1 MNGFERRKEQKKESI
16 RQAALELFRL
26 YGFEKVTINDIA
38 RSANVS
44 QVTIYNHF
52 GSKEELVREIMKT
65 LLQTL
70 LARYRATIKGEG
82 TFIEKLEILVFD
94 KIEML
99 VQYQGEFAQKM
110 IRVDPEIRQFFDD
123 TWWQEV
129 NQLTRD
135 LFEEGKKEGYVNK
148 EMSNDALLVYYE
160 ILRRG
165 ILASSSLVDMAQNTK
180 LIRDLKVL
188 FRFGLVGKPKNINSS
203 TAVIPE

>member
-16 RQAALELFRL
+16 RRAALELFRL

-52 GSKEELVREIMKT
+52 GSKEELVREIMRT
-65 LLQTL
+65 LLETL
-70 LARYRATIKGEG
+70 LTRYRETINGEG
-82 TFIEKLEILVFD
+82 TFIDKLEVLVFD

-99 VQYQGEFAQKM
+99 IQYQGEFAQKM
-110 IRVDPEIRQFFDD
+110 IRVDPEIRQFMDD

-129 NQLTRD
+129 NQLTKD
-135 LFEEGKKEGYVNK
+135 LFEEGKREGYVDPN
-148 EMSNDALLVYYE
+148 MSGEALLVYYE

-165 ILASSSLVDMAQNTK
+165 ILASSSLVDVAQNTK
-180 LIRDLKVL
+180 LIRDLKTL
-188 FRFGLVGKPKNINSS
+188 FRYGMVGKPGH
-203 TAVIPE
+203 P

>member
-16 RQAALELFRL
+16 RRAALELFKL

-65 LLQTL
+65 LLKTL
-70 LARYRATIKGEG
+70 LEKYRDTIKGEG
-82 TFIEKLEILVFD
+82 TFIDKLEVLVFD

-99 VQYQGEFAQKM
+99 IQYQGEFAQKM
-110 IRVDPEIRQFFDD
+110 IRVDPEIQQFFDD

-129 NQLTRD
+129 NQLTKD
-135 LFEEGKKEGYVNK
+135 LFEEGKREGYVDPD
-148 EMSNDALLVYYE
+148 MSDDALLVYYE

-165 ILASSSLVDMAQNTK
+165 ILASSSLVDVAQNTK
-180 LIRDLKVL
+180 LIRDLKML
-188 FRFGLVGKPKNINSS
+188 FRYGMVGKKGH
-203 TAVIPE
+203 

>member
-16 RQAALELFRL
+16 RRAALELFRL

-52 GSKEELVREIMKT
+52 GSKEELVREIMRT
-65 LLQTL
+65 LLENL
-70 LARYRATIKGEG
+70 LARYRETIQGEG
-82 TFIEKLEILVFD
+82 TFIEKLEVLVFD

-99 VQYQGEFAQKM
+99 IQYQGEFAQKM

-129 NQLTRD
+129 NQLTKD
-135 LFEEGKKEGYVNK
+135 LFEEGKREGYVDPD
-148 EMSNDALLVYYE
+148 MSDEALLVYYE

-165 ILASSSLVDMAQNTK
+165 ILASSSLVDVAQNTK
-180 LIRDLKVL
+180 LIRDLKML
-188 FRFGLVGKPKNINSS
+188 FRFGMAGKKLGQS
-203 TAVIPE
+203 

>member
-16 RQAALELFRL
+16 RQAALDLFKL

-52 GSKEELVREIMKT
+52 GSKEDLVREIMKT
-65 LLQTL
+65 LLQSL
-70 LARYRATIKGEG
+70 LEKYRATIKGEG
-82 TFIEKLEILVFD
+82 TFIDKLEILVFD

-99 VQYQGEFAQKM
+99 IQYQGEFAQKM

-129 NQLTRD
+129 NQLTTD
-135 LFEEGKKEGYVNK
+135 LFEEGKREGYVDK
-148 EMSNDALLVYYE
+148 DMSNDALLVFYE

-165 ILASSSLVDMAQNTK
+165 IMASPGLVNMTQNTK
-180 LIRDLKVL
+180 LLRDLKAL
-188 FRFGLVGKPKNINSS
+188 FRYGLSGKPK
-203 TAVIPE
+203 EH